1 MRRPWLVFVIVLVI
15 LFTASI
21 AGCRRAGAWLVRQ
34 GMPDH
39 SDCLVILM
47 GSFPER
53 VLQGYDLYR
62 EGKADRIL
70 IVEES
75 MGPYRQLEQ
84 RGVNIETNSE
94 QAVKSLATLGVPGD
108 SIILL
113 PGDARSTLDEARAVR
128 EFIST
133 KMSADTLILVS
144 SPAHMRRASMIFY
157 AALKEQNGNIYIG
170 TSPSTYSG
178 FSPEKWWRRK
188 EDIQSVV
195 SEYLKIVSFILFEKR
210 KI

>member
-1 MRRPWLVFVIVLVI
+1 MRRSWLVFIILLIALLV
-15 LFTASI
+15 ACI
-21 AGCRRAGAWLVRQ
+21 AGCRRAGAWLVRE
-34 GMPDH
+34 GVPAH

-53 VLQGYDLYR
+53 VLQGFDLYR
-62 EGKADRIL
+62 EGKAGRIL

-75 MGPYRQLEQ
+75 MGAYRQLEE

-94 QAVKSLATLGVPGD
+94 QAVKSLATLGVPQD

-113 PGDARSTLDEARAVR
+113 PGDARSTLDEAIA
-128 EFIST
+128 FKKHIAGHQAT
-133 KMSADTLILVS
+133 DTIILVS
-144 SPAHMRRASMIFY
+144 SPAHMRRAAMIFN
-157 AALKEQNGNIYIG
+157 AALKEQNENIYIG

-188 EDIQSVV
+188 EDIQTVV
-195 SEYLKIVSFILFEKR
+195 SEYLKIASFIFLEKR

>member
-1 MRRPWLVFVIVLVI
+1 MREGVP
-15 LFTASI
+15 A
-21 AGCRRAGAWLVRQ
+21 
-34 GMPDH
+34 H

-47 GSFPER
+47 GNFPER
-53 VLQGYDLYR
+53 VLQGFDLYR

-75 MGPYRQLEQ
+75 MGPYRQLET

-94 QAVKSLATLGVPGD
+94 QAVKSLATLGVPRD

-113 PGDARSTLDEARAVR
+113 PGDARSTLDEAKA
-128 EFIST
+128 FKNYIAGHQAT
-133 KMSADTLILVS
+133 DTIILVS
-144 SPAHMRRASMIFY
+144 SPVHMRRAAMIFN

-188 EDIQSVV
+188 EDIQTVF
-195 SEYLKIVSFILFEKR
+195 SEYLKIASLIFLEKR